1 VSSNFH
7 AAIALAKGLPP
18 RSVKVVDTG
27 EESKTLA
34 SLPLVVL
41 DVTKEQAETF
51 ALWGI
56 HTLGMLGELPEKEL
70 ISRMGQSGKRLR
82 QLARGEAPHLFQ
94 PVEPT
99 FTLQERMELDSPVEM
114 LDALMFVANIMLEQ
128 IILRAALEV
137 LSHDFH

>member
-1 VSSNFH
+1 
-7 AAIALAKGLPP
+7 
-18 RSVKVVDTG
+18 
-27 EESKTLA
+27 
-34 SLPLVVL
+34 VL

-82 QLARGEAPHLFQ
+82 QLARGEEPHLFQ

-99 FTLQERMELDSPVEM
+99 FTLQERMELDSPVEV